1 MDKLLAIKRTLM
13 QTKNQNIASNL
24 IRCGSS
30 SLNKRGYYIICN
42 LIEYNQMQNPYHYFL
57 LIFSPQEMKELINL
71 KR

>member
-30 SLNKRGYYIICN
+30 SLNKRGYDYY
-42 LIEYNQMQNPYHYFL
+42 L
-57 LIFSPQEMKELINL
+57 
-71 KR
+71 